1 MDTLGASCC
10 SFLSNTNRP
19 VRKCNSINVKT
30 IQRLDWAD
38 PPYTVLFLAPKSL
51 IPCTFYLPGLQLLLL
66 PWRLSPH
73 FFPFPPLTPL
83 TFSQFPIM
91 SVNSRSPTYLPPLP
105 TLSTVQSSPSSS
117 GSTGSTVTNCR
128 LSPYSLN
135 LFPSPSRLLHLP
147 KSRTLAF
154 ILQIQR
160 EIQGKPQQKSKLFRL
175 YN

>member
-19 VRKCNSINVKT
+19 VQRKRNSINVKT

-91 SVNSRSPTYLPPLP
+91 SLNSRSPTYLH
-105 TLSTVQSSPSSS
+105 SSSPNTLNCPILSLLLRFYWLNCHQLSSLTLFS
-117 GSTGSTVTNCR
+117 EPLSVSLQTPPSAQISHSCLYFTNSER
-128 LSPYSLN
+128 NP
-135 LFPSPSRLLHLP
+135 RQTTTE
-147 KSRTLAF
+147 K
-154 ILQIQR
+154 
-160 EIQGKPQQKSKLFRL
+160 
-175 YN
+175 